1 MARKYSG
8 AKGKSG
14 SKKPV
19 VKAVPT
25 WMSYK
30 PKEIEKLILKLAK
43 MGKNASEI
51 GIFLRDNY
59 GIPDVRV
66 ATKKKISQILEEN
79 KMGKTIPDDL
89 MALIKRNIAVR
100 KHLEANHKDQTAKR
114 GLELTESK
122 IRKLIKYYK
131 KTKKLPADWK
141 FQPERIKLYV
151 E

>member
-1 MARKYSG
+1 MASMHSRD
-8 AKGKSG
+8 KGKSG
-14 SKKPV
+14 ATKPSKKSITSWV
-19 VKAVPT
+19 RY
-25 WMSYK
+25 SD
-30 PKEIEKLILKLAK
+30 KEVEMLVLKLAK
-43 MGKNASEI
+43 EGKSTSEI
-51 GIFLRDNY
+51 GVILRDSY